1 MTFGQPLWFWA
12 LALFPVLLALFF
24 VNEGRR
30 VVLLR
35 KLVAARLQ
43 DRLAGSVSVGKRR
56 FRLLLLLLGMA
67 CVIVALAQPRLGYT
81 WEQSQRKGRDV
92 ILAIDCSKSMLATD
106 LAPSRLARAK
116 LAAQDLLGALQGDRA
131 GLIAFA
137 GSAFLQAPLT
147 VDYSAVLN
155 SLTELDTE
163 IIPRGGT
170 NIAAAIKTAVEA
182 FGKGESDH
190 RALILFTDGEELDD
204 DAVKAA
210 EALNG
215 TVRIYTV
222 GIGSA
227 DGSLIP
233 VPGANGGT
241 EFVKDE
247 SGQIVKSRL
256 DEDRLRK
263 IAEATGGFYVH
274 LASGPAEMQQ
284 IFRDGLATMKE
295 KDIDAKMSR
304 RPIERYQWPLAGGL
318 VLLASSMLVGERKRA
333 ARRAKLPAKSLA
345 AALMIAGVVFAPAAR
360 AKNAGVEA
368 YERQDYPGAAQEF
381 TRQQERMP
389 ASEALHF
396 NQGATAYKRGDFGKA
411 LDAFAKAVTSP
422 DPELRAAAE
431 YNLGNTLYQR
441 GAAQKD
447 KAPKIREWKNAL
459 QHYDQALNVQPQNA
473 DAKYNR
479 DLVQRLI
486 DELQKEPPKQDEKK
500 PEDQKDEQKK
510 DDQNDQKQPKSGDNK
525 SEQKQN
531 PQDKQKQDQKEQQQ
545 EKKQD
550 EKSEGEQPQP
560 QDQDKSGD
568 QKTDEP
574 GKDEKKD
581 GKQDDS
587 KPKNGDKEEK
597 KEAKNDGSKDP
608 QKQGQAKNDPTN
620 KDGQK
625 GDQPAPSPDQPDKKL
640 AGDIKPKDGQQPQPD
655 AEQQEAEE
663 AQAAE
668 EGKMTEAQ
676 AKGLLD
682 SLKGEDSKVQLL
694 KPGERKA
701 GGRVLKDW

>member
-1 MTFGQPLWFWA
+1 MMGDLTFGEPLWFWA
-12 LALFPVLLALFF
+12 FALLPILIALFF
-24 VNEGRR
+24 LNEGRR
-30 VVLLR
+30 VTLLR

-56 FRLLLLLLGMA
+56 FRFLLLLLGMA
-67 CVIVALAQPRLGYT
+67 GVIAALTQPRLGYT
-81 WEQSQRKGRDV
+81 WEESQRKGRDV

-106 LAPSRLARAK
+106 LTPTRLGRAK
-116 LAAQDLLGALQGDRA
+116 LAAQDLIGQLGGDRA

-147 VDYSAVLN
+147 VDYGAVLN

-170 NIAAAIKTAVEA
+170 NIAEAIKTAVEA
-182 FGKGESDH
+182 FGKGESEH

-210 EALNG
+210 EALDG
-215 TVRIYTV
+215 AVRIFTV

-233 VPGANGGT
+233 VPGENGGT
-241 EFVKDE
+241 EFVKDD

-256 DEDRLRK
+256 DEDRLRR

-274 LASGPAEMQQ
+274 LTTGPAETLQ
-284 IFRDGLATMKE
+284 IVRDGLGTMKE

-318 VLLASSMLVGERKRA
+318 LLLAASMLVGERKRGV
-333 ARRAKLPAKSLA
+333 RRETAPAKALA
-345 AALMIAGVVFAPAAR
+345 AALLMAGSLFTPAAQ
-360 AKNAGVEA
+360 AINAGVEA
-368 YERQDYPGAAQEF
+368 YERQDYQGAAKEF
-381 TRQQERMP
+381 AKQQERMP
-389 ASEALHF
+389 GSAALHF
-396 NQGATAYKRGDFGKA
+396 NQGATAYKRGEFGKA
-411 LDAFAKAVTSP
+411 LEAFAKAVTSP

-447 KAPKIREWKNAL
+447 KAPKITEWKNAL

-479 DLVQRLI
+479 DVVQRLI
-486 DELQKEPPKQDEKK
+486 DELQKELPKSEEQEK
-500 PEDQKDEQKK
+500 KDEQKK
-510 DDQNDQKQPKSGDNK
+510 NEDKKNEDQKQPKSGDDK
-525 SEQKQN
+525 SDQKQN
-531 PQDKQKQDQKEQQQ
+531 PKDQQKQDQKD
-545 EKKQD
+545 KGD
-550 EKSEGEQPQP
+550 KSQGDQPQP
-560 QDQDKSGD
+560 QNQDKSGE
-568 QKTDEP
+568 QKSNEQ
-574 GKDEKKD
+574 GKDDKKD

-587 KPKNGDKEEK
+587 KEQKGDKGDKE
-597 KEAKNDGSKDP
+597 DP
-608 QKQGQAKNDPTN
+608 QKEGQAKNDPQT

-625 GDQPAPSPDQPDKKL
+625 GEAPAPSPDQPGKKPE
-640 AGDIKPKDGQQPQPD
+640 GEIKPQNGQQPKPD
-655 AEQQEAEE
+655 AQQQEAEE

-682 SLKGEDSKVQLL
+682 SLKGEDTRVQLL